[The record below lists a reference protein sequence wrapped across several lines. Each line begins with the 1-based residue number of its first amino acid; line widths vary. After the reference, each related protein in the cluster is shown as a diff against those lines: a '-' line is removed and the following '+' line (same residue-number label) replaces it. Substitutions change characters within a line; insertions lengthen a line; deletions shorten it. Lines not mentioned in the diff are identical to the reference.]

1 MIRLYE
7 NDEAIL
13 FMLVMVGCSS
23 WIRSF
28 SMISS
33 SRIHQ
38 SFVLIV
44 IAIWVIIVIFI
55 LHFMI
60 NFIPIITIFMTLHLM
75 SVLTIYDVPA

>member
-1 MIRLYE
+1 VIRLYE

-13 FMLVMVGCSS
+13 FMLVMAGCSS

-38 SFVLIV
+38 SLVILV
-44 IAIWVIIVIFI
+44 IAVWVIIVIFI

-60 NFIPIITIFMTLHLM
+60 ITIQIITIFMT
-75 SVLTIYDVPA
+75 